1 MSDHFHPCPWLAN
14 GHLQTWAGSILPR
27 AKQNTRLEQLYLAD
41 GDFLELHWL
50 DAAKLDAPLLILLHG
65 LEGSVN
71 SSYIQGM
78 LKIAREHQWRAVV
91 PHLRGSGGRMNMLP
105 EAYHAGKTEDFDIV
119 LQYIR
124 SLYPNVFCASV
135 GFSLGA
141 NVLLKYL
148 GEQSSQH
155 YIHTAI
161 GVSVPFDL
169 KASVMYMNKFYN
181 KMFVRH
187 LKKSTMEK
195 IKNNMQMP
203 VNALELAQ
211 IKTLYD
217 FDDKITAPL
226 HGFLN
231 AEDYYQ
237 KSSCIHFLKNIQ
249 TPTLIIHAK
258 DDPMIPKNVIPSKA
272 QVSDKVILDIQEHG
286 GHVGFIRCEKFNK
299 IQCWVEERVLAY
311 LNKTCYTRV
320 NNCALFNI

>member
-1 MSDHFHPCPWLAN
+1 MSNPFRPCFWLAN
-14 GHLQTWAGSILPR
+14 SHLQTCAGSLLPR
-27 AKQNTRLEQLYLAD
+27 EQQNTQLEQLHLAD

-50 DAAKLDAPLLILLHG
+50 DAPTKNAPLLILLHG

-78 LKIAREHQWRAVV
+78 LKIARQQQWRAVV
-91 PHLRGSGGRMNMLP
+91 PHLRGSGGRINKLP

-119 LQYIR
+119 LQHIR
-124 SLYPNVFCASV
+124 SRYSNVFCASI

-141 NVLLKYL
+141 NILLKYL
-148 GEQSSQH
+148 GEQPSQN
-155 YIHTAI
+155 YIQTAI

-187 LKKSTMEK
+187 LKKSTFKK
-195 IKNNMQMP
+195 INSSMLMP
-203 VNALELAQ
+203 INALELSK
-211 IKTLYD
+211 ITTLYD

-249 TPTLIIHAK
+249 TPTLIIHAT
-258 DDPMIPKNVIPSKA
+258 DDPMIPENVIPSKA

-286 GHVGFIRCEKFNK
+286 GHVGFIACEKFNK
-299 IQCWVEERVLAY
+299 VQYWMEERVLDY
-311 LNKTCYTRV
+311 LRDLKKSC
-320 NNCALFNI
+320 NNAVL

>member
-1 MSDHFHPCPWLAN
+1 MSNHFRPCRWLAN
-14 GHLQTWAGSILPR
+14 GHLQTWVGSLLPR
-27 AKQNTRLEQLYLAD
+27 EQQNTQLEQLYLTD

-50 DAAKLDAPLLILLHG
+50 DAPMQDAPLLILLHG

-78 LKIAREHQWRAVV
+78 LKIAREQQWRAVV
-91 PHLRGSGGRMNMLP
+91 PHLRGSGGRINKLP
-105 EAYHAGKTEDFDIV
+105 EAYHAGKTEDFDIA
-119 LQYIR
+119 LKHIR
-124 SLYPNVFCASV
+124 TRYPNVFCAAI
-135 GFSLGA
+135 GYSLGA

-148 GEQSSQH
+148 GEQSSQNF
-155 YIHTAI
+155 IHTAI

-169 KASVMYMNKFYN
+169 KASVIYMNKFYN

-187 LKKSTMEK
+187 LKKSTMGK
-195 IKNNMQMP
+195 IKKNMQMP

-258 DDPMIPKNVIPSKA
+258 DDPMIPENVIPSKA
-272 QVSDKVILDIQEHG
+272 QVSDEVVLAIQEHG

-299 IQCWVEERVLAY
+299 IQYWMQERVLAC
-311 LNKTCYTRV
+311 LNNAILEKNPR
-320 NNCALFNI
+320 